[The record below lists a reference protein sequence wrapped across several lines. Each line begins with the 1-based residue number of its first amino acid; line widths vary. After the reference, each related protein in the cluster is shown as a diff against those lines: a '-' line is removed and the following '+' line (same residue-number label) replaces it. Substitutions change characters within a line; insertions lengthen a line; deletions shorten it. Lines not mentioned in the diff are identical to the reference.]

1 MERRY
6 IRSKEGRYPSCL
18 FSCGYIKH
26 LQVCTWNKQTN
37 KQTGEPFGSLRVFI
51 WLGKKRRG
59 WMFIA
64 RQTETETHSHSV
76 SAPLRPLPS
85 STMKQWTRKEFVAVT
100 DRLPSPL
107 CAFFWER
114 NTHTTDRVLFTFC
127 SVLFLFTTDRD
138 RDRHGHFSVYS
149 DDETRTVVL
158 CLLLLFLLCSR
169 VYCNRFYYYYYYIL
183 NWTDTALS
191 CIVLLRETT
200 SHLTHHMSLI
210 TTTEQIAFRPFL
222 HRKRERKAGY
232 RRRLPLPNVRRLK
245 RAAAEWNEWGR
256 TVCVCEVHY
265 IRMFMNIYIC
275 TCTSLGAV
283 VIFL

>member
-37 KQTGEPFGSLRVFI
+37 KQTGEPFGSLSVFI

-85 STMKQWTRKEFVAVT
+85 STMKQWTRKEFVAAAAAVT
-100 DRLPSPL
+100 NCLSSPL

-127 SVLFLFTTDRD
+127 SVLVYNRQRQRQTRSFFSLQRRWNTDGCPLF
-138 RDRHGHFSVYS
+138 
-149 DDETRTVVL
+149 
-158 CLLLLFLLCSR
+158 
-169 VYCNRFYYYYYYIL
+169 
-183 NWTDTALS
+183 
-191 CIVLLRETT
+191 
-200 SHLTHHMSLI
+200 
-210 TTTEQIAFRPFL
+210 
-222 HRKRERKAGY
+222 
-232 RRRLPLPNVRRLK
+232 
-245 RAAAEWNEWGR
+245 AA
-256 TVCVCEVHY
+256 
-265 IRMFMNIYIC
+265 
-275 TCTSLGAV
+275 S
-283 VIFL
+283 IFTL